1 MVLDEIAN
9 LPDRTGYIWFKSRS
23 KEALRIRTPELVL
36 HHGDELKAA
45 IDPLRNDP
53 TFGARL
59 SRKEYDQKVAARD
72 KEWLTAAAPSSGNLG
87 TTLATEYKKKRGGA
101 V

>member
-9 LPDRTGYIWFKSRS
+9 LPDRTGYLWFKSRS

-36 HHGDELKAA
+36 PHGDELKAV

-53 TFGARL
+53 TLGARL

-72 KEWLTAAAPSSGNLG
+72 KEWLAAPLSGTADLSTNL
-87 TTLATEYKKKRGGA
+87 ASEYKKKRGA
-101 V
+101 A